1 GLPPLWAHLSAPD
14 APPTGPA
21 AHALQTK
28 VDPLKGAPMKIIADL
43 CIVPMGVG
51 PSVSSYI
58 REVRDILATTGLTHE
73 MHANGTN
80 IEGEMSEVSAAVEA
94 CCQRLHEVGVERIF

>member
-1 GLPPLWAHLSAPD
+1 
-14 APPTGPA
+14 
-21 AHALQTK
+21 
-28 VDPLKGAPMKIIADL
+28 MKIIADL

-58 REVRDILATTGLTHE
+58 REVREILAQTGLTHE

-80 IEGEMSEVSAAVEA
+80 IEGEMAEVSAAVEA
-94 CCQRLHEVGVERIF
+94 CCEHLHTLGVERIFCTMHFSTRTDKPQTMADKLASLA

>member
-1 GLPPLWAHLSAPD
+1 
-14 APPTGPA
+14 
-21 AHALQTK
+21 
-28 VDPLKGAPMKIIADL
+28 MKIIADL

-58 REVRDILATTGLTHE
+58 REVRTIIEASGLTHV

-80 IEGEMSEVSAAVEA
+80 IEGEMAQVTAVVEA
-94 CCQRLHEVGVERIF
+94 CCARLTELGVERVFCTMVFSTRTDKVQTMADKLAAIAD